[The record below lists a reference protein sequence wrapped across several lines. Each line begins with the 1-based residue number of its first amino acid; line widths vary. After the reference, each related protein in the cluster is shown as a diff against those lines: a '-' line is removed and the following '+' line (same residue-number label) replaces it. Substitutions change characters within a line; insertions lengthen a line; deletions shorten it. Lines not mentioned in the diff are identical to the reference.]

1 MFKGLGGLGNI
12 ASLMKE
18 AQNIGPKM
26 QEVAEKL
33 KRERVSGTAGGGMVT
48 VHASGH
54 GQILSVEFDSVLT
67 EKADMEMVKDL
78 LPAAVN
84 DALTKSAELKAEMMQ
99 SVTGDIPIPGNIG
112 DMMKQF
118 MGGGGEP
125 EDGDTTT
132 NVQ

>member
-12 ASLMKE
+12 AALMKE

-26 QEVAEKL
+26 QEVTEKL
-33 KRERVSGTAGGGMVT
+33 KSERVSGTAGGGMVT
-48 VHASGH
+48 VHATGH
-54 GQILSVEFDSVLT
+54 GQVLSIEFDSVLT

-78 LPAAVN
+78 LPAAIN

-99 SVTGDIPIPGNIG
+99 GVAGDFPIPGDIG

-118 MGGGGEP
+118 MGGGG
-125 EDGDTTT
+125 DS
-132 NVQ
+132 

>member
-26 QEVAEKL
+26 EAIAEKL
-33 KRERVSGTAGGGMVT
+33 KQERVSGTAGGGMVT

-54 GQILSVEFDSVLT
+54 GQVLSIDIDPVLA

-78 LPAAVN
+78 LPAAIN
-84 DALTKSAELKAEMMQ
+84 DALKKSAELKAEMMQ
-99 SVTGDIPIPGNIG
+99 SVTGDLPIPGDIG
-112 DMMKQF
+112 NMMKQF

-125 EDGDTTT
+125 S
-132 NVQ
+132 

>member
-12 ASLMKE
+12 AALMKE

-33 KRERVSGTAGGGMVT
+33 QQERVTGTAGAGMVT
-48 VHASGH
+48 VHASGQ
-54 GQILSVEFDSVLT
+54 GQVLSIEFDSVMI

-84 DALTKSAELKAEMMQ
+84 EALAKSAELKAEMMQ
-99 SVTGDIPIPGNIG
+99 EATGDLPIPGDLG

-118 MGGGGEP
+118 LGGG
-125 EDGDTTT
+125 
-132 NVQ
+132 Q

>member
-12 ASLMKE
+12 AALMKE

-33 KRERVSGTAGGGMVT
+33 KQERVTGTAGGGMVT
-48 VHASGH
+48 VHASGQ
-54 GQILSVEFDSVLT
+54 GQVLSIEFDSVLT

-84 DALTKSAELKAEMMQ
+84 DALAKSADLKAEMMQ
-99 SVTGDIPIPGNIG
+99 EATGDLPIPGDIG

-118 MGGGGEP
+118 LGGG
-125 EDGDTTT
+125 
-132 NVQ
+132 Q